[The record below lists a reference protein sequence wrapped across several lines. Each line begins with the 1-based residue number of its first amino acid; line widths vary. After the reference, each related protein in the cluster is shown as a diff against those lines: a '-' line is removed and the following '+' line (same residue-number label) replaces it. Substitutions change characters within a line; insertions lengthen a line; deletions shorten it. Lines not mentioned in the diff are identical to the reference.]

1 MKKISNP
8 YKLHPWHGIKPEIV
22 GQTVWRCYIE
32 VVPGD
37 AMKYEIDKE
46 SGYLSIDRPNTYSNT
61 MPALYGFI
69 PQTYCAENV
78 ANLCMQKSG
87 LTGIVGDKDP
97 LDICILTDR
106 HIPRGDILVQAIPVG
121 GFRMI
126 DRGEADDKIIAVLKE
141 DHTYGHIQDLKE
153 CPSALIKRIKHYFMT
168 YKNDPDTPDNLVQIT
183 DEYGQAEALQIMK
196 ASRLDY
202 LHHFEN
208 IRTK

>member
-1 MKKISNP
+1 M
-8 YKLHPWHGIKPEIV
+8 
-22 GQTVWRCYIE
+22 
-32 VVPGD
+32 
-37 AMKYEIDKE
+37 
-46 SGYLSIDRPNTYSNT
+46 
-61 MPALYGFI
+61 
-69 PQTYCAENV
+69 
-78 ANLCMQKSG
+78 
-87 LTGIVGDKDP
+87 
-97 LDICILTDR
+97 
-106 HIPRGDILVQAIPVG
+106 
-121 GFRMI
+121 
-126 DRGEADDKIIAVLKE
+126 LKE